1 MSLPPLRKTRC
12 TWCTAPYPSMSCL
25 TVRWTQLKINE
36 RAIFQTP
43 PGFIKRPTQ
52 QSPRNAQRPQLAAL
66 LRHPQ
71 RFCSTLAMVYL
82 PRIRCL
88 PWPHTTYQR
97 YDVDYP
103 HGRSLTSVG
112 RVLLFFLHGNWGDEV
127 CSELCLGQLFPN
139 NLFFW

>member
-1 MSLPPLRKTRC
+1 
-12 TWCTAPYPSMSCL
+12 MSCL
-25 TVRWTQLKINE
+25 TVRWTQSKINE

-66 LRHPQ
+66 LRHSSALLLYP
-71 RFCSTLAMVYL
+71 SHGVLAENPL
-82 PRIRCL
+82 PPL
-88 PWPHTTYQR
+88 ATYQT

-103 HGRSLTSVG
+103 YYRSLTSVG

-127 CSELCLGQLFPN
+127 CPELCLGQLFPN
-139 NLFFW
+139 DFFFW